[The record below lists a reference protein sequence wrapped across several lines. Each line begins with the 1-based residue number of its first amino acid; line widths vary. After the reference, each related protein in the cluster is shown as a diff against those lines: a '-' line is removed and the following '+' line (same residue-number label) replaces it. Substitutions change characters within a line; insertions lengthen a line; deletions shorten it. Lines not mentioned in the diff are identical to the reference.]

1 MKVRDVIKRLEE
13 DGWLELEAATG
24 STFIRRSREQLPLR
38 AIRQWTFR
46 PER

>member
-1 MKVRDVIKRLEE
+1 MGGV
-13 DGWLELEAATG
+13 WLVLKAATG
-24 STFIRRSREQLPLR
+24 STIIRRSRGLLPLL